1 MTQNSEPLPN
11 SAKTAKDDSLSP
23 VIGGL
28 YYTVDEIAAM
38 WKVSRDSVR
47 RLFRNESGVLAISP
61 RRRRGPRSYTT
72 LRIPQSVLHRV
83 HRKLSIV
90 TVLTK

>member
-1 MTQNSEPLPN
+1 MTQNSEPFPN

-28 YYTVDEIAAM
+28 YYTIDEIAAM

-61 RRRRGPRSYTT
+61 RQRRGTRSYTT
-72 LRIPQSVLHRV
+72 LRIPQSVLDRV

>member
-1 MTQNSEPLPN
+1 VTQNGEPLPK
-11 SAKTAKDDSLSP
+11 SAKTAKDNTLSP

-38 WKVSRDSVR
+38 WKVSRDTVR

-61 RRRRGPRSYTT
+61 RRRRGTRSYTT
-72 LRIPQSVLHRV
+72 LRVPQSVLDRV

-90 TVLTK
+90 TVVTT